1 MRMDPRL
8 FDFTSRKWSWKCLP
22 EEVAEKLSTQASA
35 DELLCVKANETRAV
49 YRFENLFIKVC
60 GSYQLKDQL
69 RPAAR
74 SEYKA
79 YCKLAGHNIPC
90 VKHLGWGR
98 FGHYT
103 ALVTEAWT
111 DDAVDALYYWS
122 QLVYNVRNTTDFLKE
137 LAVFLQQIV
146 NSPLK
151 HGDFHLGNILYSPSE
166 KSFALVDLHN
176 VDIGKEHTMREKADM
191 LQILVDLRSSLRPQ
205 QMVEMFWQIGHIDA
219 DTAAD
224 TIRKKLIRDTERLQK
239 NWHRRVK
246 QFLSGYAKFSDFV
259 SFEGNVL
266 LVKRDKMRRNIF
278 DPAAARRGEYRTVRL
293 SFPAALEQMLFSFY
307 LSELQVPHIPV
318 AALAPNGTL
327 YYLQAKEFDQEPQ
340 DREWVN
346 SYNEYLLCM
355 GLHLEDYHQWRHCSN
370 SQLLLVDFNSML
382 NAMPHRERFRPQNV
396 HPQRWKVKKRL

>member
-8 FDFTSRKWSWKCLP
+8 FDFTNHKWSWKFLP
-22 EEVAEKLSTQASA
+22 EDVAEKLASQASA
-35 DELLCVKANETRAV
+35 DELLCVKATETRAV

-60 GSYQLKDQL
+60 ASYKLKDQL

-74 SEYKA
+74 CEYKSD
-79 YCKLAGHNIPC
+79 CQLAEHDIPC

-98 FGHYT
+98 YGHYT

-111 DDAVDALYYWS
+111 NDAVDALNYWS
-122 QLVYNVRNTTDFLKE
+122 QLVYNVSDTTDFLNE
-137 LAVFLQQIV
+137 LSVFLQQIV

-176 VDIGKEHTMREKADM
+176 VSIGKEHTIREKADM
-191 LQILVDLRSSLRPQ
+191 LQILAELRSSLRPQ
-205 QMVEMFWQIGHIDA
+205 QMVEMFWKIGHIDA

-224 TIRKKLIRDTERLQK
+224 TIRRKLIHDTERLQK

-246 QFLSGYAKFSDFV
+246 QFLNGYAKFSDFV

-307 LSELQVPHIPV
+307 LSELQVPHVPV

-327 YYLQAKEFDQEPQ
+327 YYVQAQKFDQEPQ

-396 HPQRWKVKKRL
+396 HPQRWKVKKPL